1 MERSLHCTFNELQ
14 RRSGERHE
22 NLPADDADR
31 YPFDSRSLH
40 LGSGTAVENAASV
53 IAVVVFSPAWRR
65 SKRGQR
71 QCSSSGQNVLCSRIW
86 HSWRIIEQQSR
97 VERGRR
103 PPAFNGTNQYP
114 DRGRGGVAM

>member
-40 LGSGTAVENAASV
+40 LGSGTAIENAASV
-53 IAVVVFSPAWRR
+53 IAVVVFFTSLEAFKARPAAMFLVRPE
-65 SKRGQR
+65 
-71 QCSSSGQNVLCSRIW
+71 CPVLAESAQLA
-86 HSWRIIEQQSR
+86 H
-97 VERGRR
+97 
-103 PPAFNGTNQYP
+103 Y
-114 DRGRGGVAM
+114 